1 MKSFKK
7 YLIPIALGL
16 VVTLIMALTML
27 KVTMNFQILL
37 FLGFGLFFMFGL
49 LNSKST
55 INKLLNALLI
65 SFSFLTLFIF
75 LVLAQIPELYY
86 FIPIYF
92 IACLFG
98 IYFRTCLKKVVLSGV
113 LAIAFLA
120 FLAIKVI
127 PVDIEN
133 SLTKIKSE
141 PLPTFEILDLEG
153 NLISSESLKE
163 KVVVLDFFGTWCVP
177 CIKELKELDK
187 VQKEFANVS
196 DVEIYII
203 NADIGGDTPEKFETF
218 INKHDYNF
226 NFVYDTESKLFK
238 ALNLQNSGLPVL
250 LIIDKNN
257 NIRFQHVGYN
267 PAETNFKDHIVETI
281 NSFR

>member
-1 MKSFKK
+1 MKALKK
-7 YLIPIALGL
+7 YLISIGSGI
-16 VVTLIMALTML
+16 VVTLIMALIML
-27 KVTMNFQILL
+27 KLTMNFQILL
-37 FLGFGLFFMFGL
+37 FLGVALFFVAGF
-49 LNSKST
+49 LNSTSG
-55 INKLLNALLI
+55 INKLLNAILI
-65 SFSFLTLFIF
+65 SFSYLTLFYV

-92 IACLFG
+92 FACLSG
-98 IYFRTCLKKVVLSGV
+98 LYYKTHRKKVVVSGI

-133 SLTKIKSE
+133 SLTELKSE
-141 PLPTFEILDLEG
+141 ELPTFEILDLEG
-153 NLISSESLKE
+153 NLISSESLKG

-187 VQKEFANVS
+187 VQKEFANAS

-203 NADIGGDTPEKFETF
+203 NADIGGDTPQKFNAF
-218 INKHDYNF
+218 INKNDYKF
-226 NFVYDTESKLFK
+226 NYAYDSRSKIYK

-250 LIIDKNN
+250 LIIDKQNK
-257 NIRFQHVGYN
+257 IRLQHVGYN
-267 PAETNFKDHIVETI
+267 PAETNFKEHLIETI
-281 NSFR
+281 NSLR

>member
-1 MKSFKK
+1 MKSIKK
-7 YLIPIALGL
+7 FLIPIASGL
-16 VVTLIMALTML
+16 VVTLFMALTML
-27 KVTMNFQILL
+27 KLTMNFQILL
-37 FLGFGLFFMFGL
+37 FLGFALFFGAGW
-49 LNSKST
+49 LNSKSS

-65 SFSFLTLFIF
+65 SFTFLILFVL

-86 FIPIYF
+86 FVPIYV
-92 IACLFG
+92 IACLMG
-98 IYFRTCLKKVVLSGV
+98 LYFKTYRKTIIVSVIAT
-113 LAIAFLA
+113 LAMLT

-133 SLTKIKSE
+133 SLTQLKTE
-141 PLPTFEILDLEG
+141 ALPTFEMLDVKG
-153 NLISSESLKE
+153 NLLSSETIKN

-187 VQKEFANVS
+187 VQKEFANAN
-196 DVEIYII
+196 DVEIHII
-203 NADIGGDTPEKFETF
+203 NANIGGDTPEKFQSF

-226 NFVYDTESKLFK
+226 NYAYDTNSKLFK

-250 LIIDKNN
+250 LIIDKDS
-257 NIRFQHVGYN
+257 NIRLQHVGYN
-267 PAETNFKDHIVETI
+267 PAETNFKGHLIETI

>member
-1 MKSFKK
+1 MKSFKN
-7 YLIPIALGL
+7 YLIPIGLGL

-49 LNSKST
+49 LSSKST

-98 IYFRTCLKKVVLSGV
+98 IYFKTYRKTIIISGIVSLS
-113 LAIAFLA
+113 ILA
-120 FLAIKVI
+120 FLALKVI

-141 PLPTFEILDLEG
+141 PLPIFEMLDIKG
-153 NLISSESLKE
+153 NIFSSESIKD
-163 KVVVLDFFGTWCVP
+163 KVAVLDFFGTWCVP

-187 VQKEFANVS
+187 VQKEFANTT

-203 NADIGGDTPEKFETF
+203 NADIGGDTPQKFNAF
-218 INKHDYNF
+218 INKNDYKF
-226 NFVYDTESKLFK
+226 NYAYDSGSKIYK

-250 LIIDKNN
+250 LIIDKQNK
-257 NIRFQHVGYN
+257 IRLQHVGYN
-267 PAETNFKDHIVETI
+267 PAETNFKEHLIETI
-281 NSFR
+281 NSLR